1 MSKDKR
7 KKIWNEIKITYAKIK
22 EIHSAPQITSTDQY
36 LSLIPITN
44 ADEDNAYSDMLKFA
58 LSQNK
63 TNNIAITGPYGSG
76 KSSVLQTFQKKNP
89 QWKYLNISLAT
100 FKDDLEVE
108 NANSK
113 EIEIEAIEKSI
124 LQQLFYSVDQKTL
137 PRSRLKRIVTVKTRE
152 LITNTL
158 FIFLWAFLT
167 LFVFFPQSIFF
178 DKFSILA
185 SSDQLAITTASLLFL
200 LFCIVGLFTGIK
212 YIEKLKELKLKFQDT
227 EITLNNDQVE
237 SILNKHLDEILYF
250 FERTDFDVI
259 VIEDLDRFE
268 NSEIFIR
275 LRELNTLIN
284 NSKQVNRPIVF
295 LYAIRDNMF
304 KDKDRSKFFDFIIPI
319 IPVINPTNAYDL
331 IRKNYINEENDS
343 QLHKEIEDI
352 FLHQVSLYFDDMR
365 LVTNIFN
372 EFRIYIQ
379 KLKNPNLNKNKL
391 LALIIYKNYYPAE
404 FANLHSNKGEIYEI
418 FTIKKKN
425 IISNQLEK
433 IKHEIVALDKK
444 IQESQLEKIQTITEL
459 RKLYIYEIL
468 SRMPI
473 VKNFNRSGYSIQHS
487 QISYLIKLK
496 ADSLDLDH
504 QNLTSDENFE
514 VIQNS
519 KKLEWNVEIQNND
532 QYMRCEITNIED
544 TKFTFQTIENIV
556 NLTISYKERENR
568 IKNSE
573 TTNRG
578 KLLEEKQ
585 DLVNQRNYLKQNILK
600 ELLTIYSSEEFFESD
615 RHPPLLQFLVR
626 EGYIDEHYSD
636 YISFFIDSVINITER
651 DYAQSVINHINSDF
665 DITLTNVEK
674 ILEKYLTPRQFLHT
688 SILNFSLVDFI
699 LENHDKFND
708 HYNNLFQLLSNLDE
722 RSIQFIFEYIDRE
735 KNLPLFINQI
745 VKSWQSFFEHIH
757 TSMAAEKVESYLL
770 LILKNLKKENIP
782 LLNKDEILKNYL
794 SSKSNFIEY
803 IKHAYSTEQE
813 ILNFLRLIKPVFEYL
828 DCNNQNDVSIFN
840 EICRNEYF
848 EFNEKMILQI
858 IYINNE
864 DQKIDEIQDIF
875 ASKPYGF
882 LQDFAAD
889 YLKKQVDQSINHF
902 FEEVYISSSENLSEN
917 SDNFIKLINNED
929 LDNTHKEWLIEN
941 NEVQIDLI
949 SYIREA
955 QFWKPILA
963 KNKVKPSWDP
973 LISYYQYNDCT
984 LDEVIFNY
992 INENNI
998 LLKEQ
1003 EISASESKINIPDIT
1018 EQFEVGLLES
1028 DSLSETAYKA
1038 VISSR
1043 MFNHDS
1049 LNLLDLS
1056 KSKISLLINEKV
1068 LSLTSENIE
1077 NLRKISTDYIRDIFV
1092 QNLSTDCTEL
1102 NDEIILENDEYELL
1116 LQSSELTH
1124 EQKLIIV
1131 KKLGID
1137 FYQESNVQNI
1147 INQIFK
1153 ANKLCIPVDYINSF
1167 FEKTY
1172 STQTR
1177 LKLLISEIS
1186 NLDHSNISSLLN
1198 MLDEPYRSIPTA
1210 GNHTLSYSEENYD
1223 LTEALKKIG
1232 YINRHR
1238 IHEKKSFLGVKSK
1251 SNITFTTKA

>member
-1 MSKDKR
+1 MSKDKLQ
-7 KKIWNEIKITYAKIK
+7 KIWNEIKITYAKIQ
-22 EIHSAPQITSTDQY
+22 EIYSAPQISSTHQY
-36 LSLIPITN
+36 LSLTPITN
-44 ADEDNAYSDMLKFA
+44 ADEDNAYSDMLRFA
-58 LSQNK
+58 LSQKK
-63 TNNIAITGPYGSG
+63 TNNIAVTGPYGSG
-76 KSSVLQTFQKKNP
+76 KSSVLQTFQKNNP

-100 FKDDLEVE
+100 FKDHLEIE
-108 NANSK
+108 GNNK

-137 PRSRLKRIVTVKTRE
+137 PRSRLKRIVTVQPRE
-152 LITNTL
+152 LIANTL

-167 LFVFFPQSIFF
+167 LFIFFPESVLF

-185 SSDQLAITTASLLFL
+185 SSDQLAQKTVSLLFL
-200 LFCIVGLFTGIK
+200 LYCIVGLFTGIK

-227 EITLNNDQVE
+227 EITLNNDTVE
-237 SILNKHLDEILYF
+237 SILNRHLDEILYF

-319 IPVINPTNAYDL
+319 IPIINPTNAYDL

-343 QLHKEIEDI
+343 QLHDEIEDI

-372 EFRIYIQ
+372 EFKLYVK

-391 LALIIYKNYYPAE
+391 LALIVYKNYYPAE
-404 FANLHSNKGEIYEI
+404 FANLHSNKGDIFEI
-418 FTIKKKN
+418 FKIRKKYIIANQLKKFEEEIASIEEIIQDSEIEKNQTIK
-425 IISNQLEK
+425 
-433 IKHEIVALDKK
+433 
-444 IQESQLEKIQTITEL
+444 EL

-468 SRMPI
+468 KRKPI
-473 VKNFNRSGYSIQHS
+473 IKNINRSGYSIQHS

-496 ADSLDLDH
+496 TESIDLD
-504 QNLTSDENFE
+504 QEALTIDENFE
-514 VIQNS
+514 IIKNS
-519 KKLEWNVEIQNND
+519 ENLEWVVEIQNND
-532 QYMRCEITNIED
+532 QYMRSEIENIQD
-544 TKFTFQTIENIV
+544 IKFTFQIIENIV
-556 NLTISYKERENR
+556 HSTLSYKERETK
-568 IKNSE
+568 IKNKE
-573 TTNRG
+573 VKNRE
-578 KLLEEKQ
+578 KILEKKQ
-585 DLVNQRNYLKQNILK
+585 NLVNKRNHLKQNTLK

-615 RHPPLLQFLVR
+615 MHPPLLQFLVR
-626 EGYIDEHYSD
+626 EGYIDEHYPD

-651 DYAQSVINHINSDF
+651 DYAQRVINHINSDF
-665 DITLTNVEK
+665 DITLTNVKK

-699 LENHDKFND
+699 LENHDKFHD
-708 HYNNLFQLLSNLDE
+708 HYNNLFKLLSNQDE

-735 KNLPLFINQI
+735 KNSSLFINQI
-745 VKSWQSFFEHIH
+745 VKSWQAFFDHIH
-757 TSMAAEKVESYLL
+757 ISMADEKIESYLL
-770 LILKNLKKENIP
+770 LILKKLEKENIP
-782 LLNKDEILKNYL
+782 LLNKDNILKDYL
-794 SSKSNFIEY
+794 SSKRNFIEY
-803 IKHAYSTEQE
+803 IKDAYSTEQE
-813 ILNFLRLIKPVFEYL
+813 ILNFLQLIEPVFEYL

-858 IYINNE
+858 LCINNE
-864 DQKIDEIQDIF
+864 IQKINEIQNIF
-875 ASKPYGF
+875 ASKPYGV
-882 LQDFAAD
+882 LQDFAPD
-889 YLKKQVDQSINHF
+889 YLKTQVDQSISHF

-929 LDNTHKEWLIEN
+929 LDNSHKEWLIEN

-949 SYIREA
+949 SYIRKA

-963 KNKVKPSWDP
+963 KNKVKPSWDS

-992 INENNI
+992 INENNV

-1018 EQFEVGLLES
+1018 KQFEVRLLES

-1056 KSKISLLINEKV
+1056 KSKISLLINERV
-1068 LSLTSENIE
+1068 LSLTSENVE
-1077 NLRKISTDYIRDIFV
+1077 NLRKISTDYVRDIFI

-1102 NDEIILENDEYELL
+1102 NDEILLEKPEYELL
-1116 LQSSELTH
+1116 LQSPELTAA
-1124 EQKLIIV
+1124 QKLIIV
-1131 KKLGID
+1131 EKLGIN
-1137 FYQESNVQNI
+1137 FYQESNVQHI

-1153 ANKLCIPVDYINSF
+1153 NNGKYIPIEHINSF
-1167 FEKTY
+1167 FAKTL

-1177 LKLLISEIS
+1177 IKLLIPEVS
-1186 NLDHSNISSLLN
+1186 NLDHSNISTLLN
-1198 MLDEPYRSIPTA
+1198 MLDEPYSSIPNL
-1210 GNHTLSYSEENYD
+1210 GNHSLNYSNENEN
-1223 LTEALKKIG
+1223 LINALKQIG
-1232 YINRHR
+1232 YVNRV
-1238 IHEKKSFLGVKSK
+1238 IIYEKKSILGIKSK
-1251 SNITFTTKA
+1251 SKINFTTKS

>member
-1 MSKDKR
+1 MSKEKR
-7 KKIWNEIKITYAKIK
+7 QKIWNELKITFAKIK
-22 EIHSAPQITSTDQY
+22 EIHSAPQITSTNQY
-36 LSLIPITN
+36 LSLTPITS

-76 KSSVLQTFQKKNP
+76 KSSVLQTFQKKHP

-100 FKDDLEVE
+100 FKDELEVE

-152 LITNTL
+152 LIANTL
-158 FIFLWAFLT
+158 FIFLWAFLA

-178 DKFSILA
+178 EKFSILA
-185 SSDQLAITTASLLFL
+185 SSDQLAITTASVLFL

-227 EITLNNDQVE
+227 EITLNNEKSE

-250 FERTDFDVI
+250 FERTKFDI
-259 VIEDLDRFE
+259 IIIEDLDRFE

-331 IRKNYINEENDS
+331 IRKNYINEESDS
-343 QLHKEIEDI
+343 QLHKEIEDV

-372 EFRIYIQ
+372 EFKIYIQ

-425 IISNQLEK
+425 IILDQLEK
-433 IKHEIVALDKK
+433 IKHEIIALDEK
-444 IQESQLEKIQTITEL
+444 IQTSQLEKIQTITEL

-468 SRMPI
+468 SRMPM
-473 VKNFNRSGYSIQHS
+473 VKNFNRSGYHIQHN

-504 QNLTSDENFE
+504 QNLINNESFE
-514 VIQNS
+514 LIQNS
-519 KKLEWNVEIQNND
+519 IKLEWIVEIQNND
-532 QYMRCEITNIED
+532 QYMRCEIINIED
-544 TKFTFQTIENIV
+544 TKFNFQTIENIV
-556 NLTISYKERENR
+556 NSTLSYKERENR
-568 IKNSE
+568 IKNIE
-573 TTNRG
+573 KTNHG

-585 DLVNQRNYLKQNILK
+585 GLINQRNYLKQNTLK
-600 ELLTIYSSEEFFESD
+600 ELITIYSSEGFFESD
-615 RHPPLLQFLVR
+615 IHPVLLQFLVR

-665 DITLTNVEK
+665 NIILTNVKK

-699 LENHDKFND
+699 LENHDEFND
-708 HYNNLFQLLSNLDE
+708 HYNNLFKLLSNLDE

-735 KNLPLFINQI
+735 KYLPLFINQI

-757 TSMAAEKVESYLL
+757 TSMTAEKVESYLL

-782 LLNKDEILKNYL
+782 LLNKDDILKNYL

-813 ILNFLRLIKPVFEYL
+813 ILKFLQLIKPVFEHL
-828 DCNNQNDVSIFN
+828 DCNNQNDVSVFN
-840 EICRNEYF
+840 EICRNKYF
-848 EFNEKMILQI
+848 KFNEKMILQI

-864 DQKIDEIQDIF
+864 NQKIDEIQGIF

-882 LQDFAAD
+882 LQDFAPD
-889 YLKKQVDQSINHF
+889 YLKKQIDQSINHF
-902 FEEVYISSSENLSEN
+902 FKEVYIPSSENLSEN

-941 NEVQIDLI
+941 NEIQIDLI
-949 SYIREA
+949 SYICEA
-955 QFWKPILA
+955 QFWEPILA
-963 KNKVKPSWDP
+963 KNKVKPSWDS
-973 LISYYQYNDCT
+973 LISYYQYNECT

-992 INENNI
+992 INENNV
-998 LLKEQ
+998 LLKDQ

-1018 EQFEVGLLES
+1018 EQFEVALLEFNAF
-1028 DSLSETAYKA
+1028 SEIAYQA
-1038 VISSR
+1038 IVCTR
-1043 MFNHDS
+1043 MFNYKS
-1049 LNLLDLS
+1049 LDLS
-1056 KSKISLLINEKV
+1056 NLSNSKISLLISEKV

-1077 NLRKISTDYIRDIFV
+1077 SLRKKSSSYIRDIIIRNSGDF
-1092 QNLSTDCTEL
+1092 LEL
-1102 NDEIILENDEYELL
+1102 IEEIILENDEYELL

-1172 STQTR
+1172 SIQTR

-1186 NLDHSNISSLLN
+1186 NLDHSNISALLN

-1210 GNHTLSYSEENYD
+1210 GNHTLSYSEENND

-1251 SNITFTTKA
+1251 SNITFTTK